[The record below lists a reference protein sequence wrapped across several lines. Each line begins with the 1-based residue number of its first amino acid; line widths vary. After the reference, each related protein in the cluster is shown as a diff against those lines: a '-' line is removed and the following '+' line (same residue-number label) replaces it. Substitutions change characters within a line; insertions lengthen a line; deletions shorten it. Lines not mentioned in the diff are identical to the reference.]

1 MTPPNTPSEELE
13 EHSVSEHDDAP
24 DSTPAG
30 EVVIFDVEALED
42 EDLHDDDLHDANV
55 HEHSGHDGA
64 PADEAPSAD
73 AVTEVLPAVE
83 TTRLDTIGHGVE
95 VVVECPQCG
104 LVCEGVDPRPTAAW
118 FCPRCDYPLFLA
130 APVPPAAISS
140 DAARRRLPG
149 TDGREVLAAEPCW
162 ACGEK
167 NPAGLTHCTR
177 CSSELVRPQLPPL
190 EEPEPIIIEQPPLIY
205 VARRWPLILTGAAAG
220 TIATFVAVLLA
231 IGLR

>member
-1 MTPPNTPSEELE
+1 MTPPNTPSEELQQQG
-13 EHSVSEHDDAP
+13 VSEHGDA
-24 DSTPAG
+24 SENLPAN
-30 EVVIFDVEALED
+30 EVVIFDVAALE
-42 EDLHDDDLHDANV
+42 DDDLHDDNL
-55 HEHSGHDGA
+55 HDESGHDVVLA
-64 PADEAPSAD
+64 SEAPFAD

-149 TDGREVLAAEPCW
+149 TDGREILAAEPCW

-167 NPAGLTHCTR
+167 NVSGVTHCVR
-177 CSSELVRPQLPPL
+177 CSSQLVRPQLPPL

-205 VARRWPLILTGAAAG
+205 VARRWPLILTGAVAG

>member
-1 MTPPNTPSEELE
+1 MTLPNTSSDELE
-13 EHSVSEHDDAP
+13 ERSVSDDGHASESDP
-24 DSTPAG
+24 SA
-30 EVVIFDVEALED
+30 EVVIFDVEALQDDAPDGVAGDD
-42 EDLHDDDLHDANV
+42 EDRDDEDRD
-55 HEHSGHDGA
+55 
-64 PADEAPSAD
+64 D
-73 AVTEVLPAVE
+73 AVTEVLPADE
-83 TTRLDTIGHGVE
+83 TVRLDTIGHGVE

-104 LVCEGVDPRPTAAW
+104 LVCEGFDPRPTAAW

-149 TDGREVLAAEPCW
+149 TDGREILAAEPCW
-162 ACGEK
+162 ACGEM

-177 CSSELVRPQLPPL
+177 CGSQLVRPQLPPL
-190 EEPEPIIIEQPPLIY
+190 EEPQPIIIEQPPLIY